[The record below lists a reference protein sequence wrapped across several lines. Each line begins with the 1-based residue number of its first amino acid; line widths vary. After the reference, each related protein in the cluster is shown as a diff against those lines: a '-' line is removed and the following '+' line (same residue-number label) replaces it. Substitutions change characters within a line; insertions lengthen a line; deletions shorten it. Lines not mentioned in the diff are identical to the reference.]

1 MSTEQDIPVP
11 VRRRA
16 SVPRGLGLVCAVAAA
31 GALLAGCGDDTDPAQ
46 TGSAPDNA
54 RASTSPSDS
63 ASGSMSPSASASNLT
78 EDQSERK
85 ALVPKA
91 KVGYDKAMDTAL
103 KAVTGS
109 KPVSIE
115 LKGPAD
121 KANWVAEVATSDGT
135 KSTVRVDAAT
145 GKAGEARTDSDQDG
159 DDKKELAGW
168 LSKAKVTPKQA
179 ADTATGKTKG
189 TVTSVELD
197 DTDQGGPMWS
207 VDVVNTGDW
216 NKTTYDID
224 ATNRKVLRQHT
235 DRD

>member
-1 MSTEQDIPVP
+1 M
-11 VRRRA
+11 RRRA
-16 SVPRGLGLVCAVAAA
+16 SVSRGIGLVCAVAAA
-31 GALLAGCGDDTDPAQ
+31 GVLLTACGDDNDPAQ

-63 ASGSMSPSASASNLT
+63 GSGSDSASGSMSPSASAGELT
-78 EDQSERK
+78 GDQAERK

-91 KVGYDKAMDTAL
+91 KVGYDKAMDTAV
-103 KAVTGS
+103 KAVSGS

-121 KANWVAEVATSDGT
+121 KPSWEAEVAADDGT
-135 KSTVRVDAAT
+135 KSTVRVDAVT
-145 GKAGEARTDSDQDG
+145 GKAGAARTDSDQDT
-159 DDKKELAGW
+159 DDKKELAGL
-168 LSKAKVTPKQA
+168 LSKAKVTPQQA
-179 ADTATGKTKG
+179 AGTATGRTKG

-197 DTDQGGPMWS
+197 DTDQGAAVWS

-224 ATNRKVLRQHT
+224 AADLKVLREHV